1 MSAVGE
7 ATASNP
13 LAPHLADVAQ
23 LARYARLVLLAGLLP
38 VLLWLLF
45 APLSSAVV
53 APGYVKVDLN
63 RRTVQHAEGGIVREV
78 MVRDGQTVMQG
89 EPLLI
94 LGDVGV
100 AADDNRLNY
109 RVSAERLSIARL
121 DAEQSL
127 LTELVF
133 GDDIRKA
140 AAADARLNEQ
150 MIKEQALFKAHH
162 EAMLSESSLLR
173 LQRQKVQQ
181 EIAAL
186 RAQISQA
193 MLSLQHQRSDLES
206 NRNLLRS
213 GFIAQTRI
221 NHMEASVAD
230 YGVKLEEKRTDLAR
244 AEQRVIDIEIKLR
257 SLENDYRQ
265 KASDQLKVT
274 AARLSEIEQEQ
285 RKSADAATR
294 QTIVSPAEGEVI
306 GLRFT
311 APGAVIAPREAIA
324 DIVPNNPRL
333 VIEARIRT
341 EDISRIRKDQ
351 AADIRFTAFKYR
363 TTKLVQGRV
372 SYVSGDRLTDQAA
385 NAVYYSILIEV
396 DPASLAS
403 SGEIQLQAG
412 MPAEVYV
419 KGEDRTPL
427 QYLAEPVTQILRRAG
442 REL

>member
-1 MSAVGE
+1 MNAINTT
-7 ATASNP
+7 TAGSP
-13 LAPHLADVAQ
+13 LALHHQDIER
-23 LARYARLVLLAGLLP
+23 LARYAGLVLLAGLLP
-38 VLLWLLF
+38 AFLWLLF

-53 APGYVKVDLN
+53 APAYVKVDLN
-63 RRTVQHAEGGIVREV
+63 RRTVQHAEGGIVQEV
-78 MVRDGQTVMQG
+78 MVRDGQSVRRG
-89 EPLLI
+89 ETLMI
-94 LGDVGV
+94 LGDVGI
-100 AADDNRLNY
+100 AADDNRLSY
-109 RVSAERLSIARL
+109 RVGAERLSIARL

-127 LTELVF
+127 ANKLVF
-133 GDDIRKA
+133 GDEIQAA
-140 AAADARLNEQ
+140 AAADVRLNEQ
-150 MIKEQALFKAHH
+150 MNKEQALFKAHR
-162 EAMLSESSLLR
+162 EAMLSQSSLLR
-173 LQRQKVQQ
+173 LQREKVQQ
-181 EIAAL
+181 EIGAL

-193 MLSLQHQRSDLES
+193 GLSLQHQRSDLES

-244 AEQRVIDIEIKLR
+244 AEQRIVEIDIKLR
-257 SLENDYRQ
+257 SMENDFRQ
-265 KASDQLKVT
+265 KASDQLKVA

-285 RKSADAATR
+285 RKSADAAIR
-294 QTIVSPAEGEVI
+294 QTIVSPADGEVI

>member
-1 MSAVGE
+1 MNAINTT
-7 ATASNP
+7 TAGSL
-13 LAPHLADVAQ
+13 LALHHQDVER
-23 LARYARLVLLAGLLP
+23 LARYAGLVLLAGLLP
-38 VLLWLLF
+38 AFLWLLF

-53 APGYVKVDLN
+53 APAYVKVDLN
-63 RRTVQHAEGGIVREV
+63 RRTVQHAEGGIVQEV
-78 MVRDGQTVMQG
+78 MVRDGQSVRRG
-89 EPLLI
+89 ETLMI
-94 LGDVGV
+94 LGDVGI
-100 AADDNRLNY
+100 AADDNRLSY
-109 RVSAERLSIARL
+109 RVAAERLSIARL

-127 LTELVF
+127 ANKLVF
-133 GDDIRKA
+133 GDDIQAA
-140 AAADARLNEQ
+140 AAADVRVNEQ
-150 MIKEQALFKAHH
+150 MNKEHALFKAHR
-162 EAMLSESSLLR
+162 EAMLSQSSLLR
-173 LQRQKVQQ
+173 LKREKVQQ
-181 EIAAL
+181 EIGAL

-193 MLSLQHQRSDLES
+193 GLSLQHQRADLES

-244 AEQRVIDIEIKLR
+244 AEQRIIEIDIKLR
-257 SLENDYRQ
+257 SMENDFRQ
-265 KASDQLKVT
+265 KASDQLKVA

-285 RKSADAATR
+285 RKSADAAIR
-294 QTIVSPAEGEVI
+294 QTIVSPADGEVI